1 VPAAIAAPA
10 PAAVSE
16 PAAPAPIA
24 IPAAPP
30 AARTASSSKPGK
42 PVSVFV
48 SLKDR
53 HLYVRQGWQP
63 VFDAPIA
70 IENPNR
76 PIGTHVY
83 TAMGPKPDGSGLK
96 WTVISIPSTVKHAAE
111 EPSAKHDG
119 RKPRHEH
126 MAKAAETA
134 PPLPSASA
142 ALERL
147 EIPPEMAERIGA
159 MIVPGSSLIVSDNK
173 LSSETGET
181 TDFIVLTP

>member
-1 VPAAIAAPA
+1 
-10 PAAVSE
+10 
-16 PAAPAPIA
+16 
-24 IPAAPP
+24 
-30 AARTASSSKPGK
+30 
-42 PVSVFV
+42 VSVFV

-70 IENPNR
+70 IENPER

-96 WTVISIPSTVKHAAE
+96 WTVISIPSTMKRVAE

-126 MAKAAETA
+126 AAKAAET
-134 PPLPSASA
+134 PPALPSASA

-147 EIPPEMAERIGA
+147 EIPPDMADRIGA